1 MADPKYLIDTR
12 ARSGTSSGER
22 ARMSVAL
29 TNLDFYVRNIPC
41 QQACPV
47 HTDARGY
54 VTAIAQGD
62 FERAYLIA
70 RAPNPF
76 ASICGRVCNA
86 PCEAAC
92 RRGKVA
98 PGEPV
103 TIRALKRFVNDKFGV
118 FDVGDQ
124 KLPPHPPFQFYEPTT
139 RDFDLENSALQAS
152 LLNLKK
158 NARPPSGKRIAVI
171 GAGPAGM
178 TAAHDLALLG
188 HGVTVFEAAS
198 VPGGMLVL
206 GVPEYRLP
214 RALVEMEIEAILS
227 LGVELKLNSALGR
240 DFSIADLRKE
250 FDAIFIGIGTYKSR
264 KLNVEGE
271 QLDGVLRAI
280 DFLINVNLGGYNV
293 DLGKRVLV
301 IGGGNVAMDVARTAA
316 RTGISEGG
324 GDIETALE
332 VARAAVRMS
341 ATKQVHCLVV
351 EDRSEMLADPYE
363 VAEAEE
369 EGVII
374 HNHFAPKRIV
384 GANGKATGI
393 ETLNVSRA
401 FDDQKRF
408 NPQTLPNTERI
419 WEADSVII
427 SIGQSGELD
436 WVKPEDGLTAQRGM
450 LQVDA
455 NLMTT
460 APGIFAGGDIAFG
473 PRLIIDAVANG
484 QRAARGIDA
493 YLRGGQVETRR
504 TATFTNIPLYEY
516 AERGPAHGYMQTRYR
531 RPALTPIERRIGI
544 ASVEEGYS
552 QTVACAQG
560 ARCLKC
566 SINTIFD
573 GSKCILCNGC
583 VDVCPF
589 DCLKL
594 VRVDQLEGDANLTRA
609 LGAWEQQNAG
619 APPQRSAM
627 LFDPDHCIRCAL
639 CAQRCPTGA
648 ITMEDFRFVEM
659 VRG

>member
-1 MADPKYLIDTR
+1 MDDPQYQ
-12 ARSGTSSGER
+12 
-22 ARMSVAL
+22 VAL
-29 TNLDFYVRNIPC
+29 TNLDFYARNIPC

-103 TIRALKRFVNDKFGV
+103 TIRALKRFVNDRFGV
-118 FDVGDQ
+118 YDASG
-124 KLPPHPPFQFYEPTT
+124 KNLTPHAPFQFYRPTA

-152 LLNLKK
+152 LVNLKK
-158 NARPPSGKRIAVI
+158 NARPPSGKRVAVI

-178 TAAHDLALLG
+178 SAAHDLALLG
-188 HGVTVFEAAS
+188 HRVTVLEAAS
-198 VPGGMLVL
+198 VAGGMLVL

-214 RALVEMEIEAILS
+214 RALVEMEIEAILA
-227 LGVELKLNSALGR
+227 LGVELKLNTALGR
-240 DFSIADLRKE
+240 DFAIAELRRE

-280 DFLINVNLGGYNV
+280 DFLINVNLGGYNI

-316 RTGISEGG
+316 RTGVGEGG

-332 VARAAVRMS
+332 VARAAVRVG
-341 ATKQVHCLVV
+341 ATKEVHCLVV
-351 EDRSEMLADPYE
+351 EDRHEMLADPYE

-369 EGVII
+369 EGVVI
-374 HNHFAPKRIV
+374 HNHCAPVRIV
-384 GANGKATGI
+384 GANGKATGV
-393 ETLNVSRA
+393 ETLSVARA

-408 NPQTLPNTERI
+408 NPQTTPGTERV

-427 SIGQSGELD
+427 AIGQSGELA
-436 WVKPEDGLTAQRGM
+436 WLKPEDGITANRGM

-493 YLRGGQVETRR
+493 YLRGAHADSKR

-516 AERGPAHGYMQTRYR
+516 AQRGPVREYMQLPYQ
-531 RPALTPIERRIGI
+531 RPPLTPIERRIGI
-544 ASVEEGYS
+544 AAVEEGYS
-552 QTVACAQG
+552 QAVACAQG
-560 ARCLKC
+560 SRCLKC

-573 GSKCILCNGC
+573 GTQCILCNGC

-594 VRVDQLEGDANLTRA
+594 VRVDQLAGDAHLTRA
-609 LGAWEQQNAG
+609 VSAWEKQNAG
-619 APPQRSAM
+619 APAQRSAM
-627 LFDPDHCIRCAL
+627 LLDADHCIRCAL

-659 VRG
+659 VK

>member
-1 MADPKYLIDTR
+1 MTDPKY
-12 ARSGTSSGER
+12 
-22 ARMSVAL
+22 SVAL
-29 TNLDFYVRNIPC
+29 TNPDFYVRNIPC

-54 VTAIAQGD
+54 VTAIAQGEY
-62 FERAYLIA
+62 ERAYLIA

-92 RRGKVA
+92 RRGKVE

-103 TIRALKRFVNDKFGV
+103 TIRALKRFVNDRFGV
-118 FDVGDQ
+118 YDVSG
-124 KLPPHPPFQFYEPTT
+124 KNLTPHAPFPFYQPT
-139 RDFDLENSALQAS
+139 RADFDLENSALQAS
-152 LLNLKK
+152 LVNLKQ
-158 NARPPSGKRIAVI
+158 NARPPSGKRVAVI
-171 GAGPAGM
+171 GAGPAGL
-178 TAAHDLALLG
+178 TTAHDLALLG
-188 HGVTVFEAAS
+188 HQVTVFEAAS

-214 RALVEMEIEAILS
+214 RALVDMEIEAILS
-227 LGVELKLNSALGR
+227 LGVDLKLNSALGR
-240 DFSIADLRKE
+240 DFSIADLKRE
-250 FDAIFIGIGTYKSR
+250 FDATFIGIGTYKSR

-316 RTGISEGG
+316 RTGNEEGG

-332 VARAAVRMS
+332 VARAAVRMG
-341 ATKQVHCLVV
+341 ATKEVHCLVV

-374 HNHFAPKRIV
+374 HNHFAPARIV
-384 GANGKATGI
+384 GANGKATGV
-393 ETLNVSRA
+393 ETLNVARA

-408 NPQTLPNTERI
+408 NPQLTPGTERV

-427 SIGQSGELD
+427 AIGQSGELD
-436 WVKPEDGLTAQRGM
+436 WIKPDDGITVKRGGM
-450 LQVDA
+450 LQVDE

-460 APGIFAGGDIAFG
+460 AAGIFAGGDIAFG

-484 QRAARGIDA
+484 QRAARSIDT
-493 YLRGGQVETRR
+493 YLRGTPTTVQRHV
-504 TATFTNIPLYEY
+504 TFTNIPLYDY
-516 AERGPAHGYMQTRYR
+516 AMRGPASGYMQTRYQ
-531 RPALTPIERRIGI
+531 RPPLTAVDRRIGI
-544 ASVEEGYS
+544 TQVEEGY
-552 QTVACAQG
+552 TEKVACAQG
-560 ARCLKC
+560 SRCLKC

-573 GSKCILCNGC
+573 GTKCILCNGC

-594 VRVDQLEGDANLTRA
+594 VRVEQLEGDANLKRVV
-609 LGAWEQQNAG
+609 GAWEQLTAG
-619 APPQRSAM
+619 APAQRSAM
-627 LFDPDHCIRCAL
+627 LFDSDHCIRCAL

-659 VRG
+659 LQTA